1 MTKEYGKQVFEIM
14 GNIHMLMHKIKPTV
28 KVSRGEFMMLCRIE
42 HFMEEQEKEAQEK
55 EEQGNEEEEKVNLA
69 PGVSI
74 SKINNIMKASKPATS
89 KMLGNLEE
97 KNYIQRIA
105 DKKDRRVV
113 YIRLTNEGG
122 MILKEAKAQFSQ
134 FADHVIGKLGEKDAT
149 ELIRIFNKLYQ
160 ILSDEMGNR
169 KGHK

>member
-14 GNIHMLMHKIKPTV
+14 GKIHMLMHKIKPTV

-42 HFMEEQEKEAQEK
+42 HFMEEQEKEK
-55 EEQGNEEEEKVNLA
+55 LA
-69 PGVSI
+69 LGVSV
-74 SKINNIMKASKPATS
+74 SELNNIMKASKPATS

-113 YIRLTNEGG
+113 YIRLTNEGVT
-122 MILKEAKAQFSQ
+122 ILKEAKAQFSQ
-134 FADHVIGKLGEKDAT
+134 FADHVFGKLGEKDAT
-149 ELIRIFNKLYQ
+149 ELMRIINKLYQ
-160 ILSDEMGNR
+160 ILSDE
-169 KGHK
+169 KGK